1 MGASTDRD
9 RNMST
14 LPWIANID
22 VHRASFRRLVWRLD
36 APAALVGMFALAFGL
51 RLLIAP
57 HAGYYADLKIF
68 QSWAVRLDDVGLR
81 HFYEED
87 WADYPPGYLYVLW
100 LLAKISAPP
109 GYVLLKVPAILGDLG
124 LAWLACTFATRIAPL
139 SVKERWPVRPLVA
152 AAVLFNPA
160 VIMLSAVWGQVDV
173 VPAVFVLWSLFL
185 LFTGPQALRREL
197 AAFLLFAI
205 AVAMKPQAGF
215 VFPIMVYALYRRHL
229 HRRPRPEWA
238 TGALKIAASGAV
250 LLGFLFL
257 SALPFGLG
265 PVKLLQFY
273 SHSASI
279 YPFTSANAFNL
290 WGVVGFW
297 RRDSPGAGGYVAV
310 AGVPAAYLGM
320 LALAAGVAVVLWRA
334 HREAERGV
342 DQMRVFT
349 IAAAAVSLL
358 AFALLT
364 RMHERYMF
372 YALAFLA
379 PAVFLRPLRLAFA
392 ALSGLFAVNL
402 WWVYAYNN
410 SRGDLGR
417 PCSLPAP
424 GCWGADWIFG
434 GFATDPWQKKLCS
447 IAVTAIAFV
456 IAWFGVRW
464 AEWSKPESGER
475 VRVPSP
481 HAVAPSVGSGLPAA
495 RRNRAI

>member
-1 MGASTDRD
+1 MSASTDRD

-14 LPWIANID
+14 LSWIAKTEE
-22 VHRASFRRLVWRLD
+22 HRASLRRLMWRLD
-36 APAALVGMFALAFGL
+36 APAALVGMFAFAFSL

-57 HAGYYADLKIF
+57 HAGYYADLKFF
-68 QSWAVRLDDVGLR
+68 QNWAVRLDDVGLR
-81 HFYEED
+81 RFYSAGG
-87 WADYPPGYLYVLW
+87 ADYPPGYLYVLW

-109 GYVLLKVPAILGDLG
+109 GFVLLKVPAILGDLG
-124 LAWLACTFATRIAPL
+124 LAWLAGTFATRIAPL

-160 VIMLSAVWGQVDV
+160 VIILSAVWGQVDV

-215 VFPIMVYALYRRHL
+215 VFPIMVYVLYRRHL
-229 HRRPRPEWA
+229 LRRPRPEWA
-238 TGALKIAASGAV
+238 HGVLKIATSAAV
-250 LLGFLFL
+250 LVAFLFL
-257 SALPFGLG
+257 AALPFGLG
-265 PVKLLQFY
+265 PLKLLHFY
-273 SHSASI
+273 SHSASL

-297 RRDSPGAGGYVAV
+297 RRDSSGAGDYVAV
-310 AGVPAAYLGM
+310 AGVPALYLGT
-320 LALAAGVAVVLWRA
+320 LALAAGVVVVLWRA
-334 HREAERGV
+334 HREVERGV

-379 PAVFLRPLRLAFA
+379 PVVFLRPLRLAFA
-392 ALSGLFAVNL
+392 ALSGLFALNL

-417 PCSLPAP
+417 SCSLPAP
-424 GCWGADWIFG
+424 GCFGVDWIFG
-434 GFATDPWQKKLCS
+434 GFATDPWQKKLWS
-447 IAVTAIAFV
+447 IAVTVIAIV
-456 IAWFGVRW
+456 VAWFGVKW
-464 AEWSKPESGER
+464 AASKRGSGKRAQVHSPR
-475 VRVPSP
+475 VVASTVPSEI
-481 HAVAPSVGSGLPAA
+481 PSAQ
-495 RRNRAI
+495 RNRVS

>member
-1 MGASTDRD
+1 MSARHSISNIEVRRD
-9 RNMST
+9 
-14 LPWIANID
+14 
-22 VHRASFRRLVWRLD
+22 SFSRLAWRLD
-36 APAALVGMFALAFGL
+36 TPAALAGMFALAFAA

-68 QSWAVRLDDVGLR
+68 QHWAVRLDEVGLR
-81 HFYEED
+81 HFYAED

-100 LLAKISAPP
+100 LLGKISAPP
-109 GYVLLKVPAILGDLG
+109 GYVLLKVPAILGDLA
-124 LAWLACTFATRIAPL
+124 LAWVAGTFAMRIAPL
-139 SVKERWPVRPLVA
+139 SVKERWPLRPLVA
-152 AAVLFNPA
+152 AAILFNPA

-185 LFTGPQALRREL
+185 LFTGSQVFRREL
-197 AAFLLFAI
+197 GASLLFAI

-215 VFPIMVYALYRRHL
+215 VFPIVVYALYRRHL
-229 HRRPRPEWA
+229 HGRPRTGWA
-238 TGALKIAASGAV
+238 NGAFKIAASGAV
-250 LLGFLFL
+250 LLAFLFL

-265 PVKLLQFY
+265 PVKLMRFY

-297 RRDSPGAGGYVAV
+297 RRDSPGAGGYVAL
-310 AGVPAAYLGM
+310 AGVPAVYVGM
-320 LALAAGVAVVLWRA
+320 LALAAGAVGVLWRA
-334 HREAERGV
+334 HRELERGG

-349 IAAAAVSLL
+349 IGAAAVSLL

-379 PAVFLRPLRLAFA
+379 PVVFLRPVRLVFA